1 MATVF
6 ITGAASGIGL
16 ATAKRLHAAGW
27 QLGLTDAN
35 AEALAQ
41 VAAELGTWSQVLDVR
56 DAVAVKAAV
65 DDFVAAHGGQLNLCF
80 NCAGVLRTGAF
91 EKMPA
96 ENHALLLDVNVK
108 GVINVLLGSF
118 EALKA
123 TPGALVVNM
132 SSASALYG
140 TPDFATYSA
149 TKFAVRA
156 LTESLGL
163 EWRKHDIQVVDL
175 MPPFVKT
182 PMADAN
188 YSPIM
193 DRMGVELTAEDI
205 AEALYALIHKKHRP
219 VHNPVG
225 LKFKATVLAS
235 KILPTEMTRVVM
247 RYLSRGL

>member
-41 VAAELGTWSQVLDVR
+41 VAAELGAWSRVLDVR
-56 DAVAVKAAV
+56 DASAVKAAV
-65 DDFVAAHGGQLNLCF
+65 DDFAKAHGDQLNLCF
-80 NCAGVLRTGAF
+80 NCAGLLRTGAF

-96 ENHALLLDVNVK
+96 ENHALLVDVNVK

-118 EALKA
+118 DALKA

-149 TKFAVRA
+149 TKFAVRS
-156 LTESLGL
+156 LTESLDI

-182 PMADAN
+182 PMVGAN

-193 DRMGVELTAEDI
+193 DRMGVDLTAEDI
-205 AEALYALIHKKHRP
+205 AEELFALVQKKNRP
-219 VHNPVG
+219 VHNPISAR
-225 LKFKATVLAS
+225 FKTTVLAS
-235 KILPTEMTRVVM
+235 KILPTGMTRMIM